1 MVTPLLVFISAYN
14 YYDFVGSLKS
24 VFLTAR
30 LLFPPYNYSLC
41 RQVIFFLSL
50 IFCLVSVFFFFSK
63 SACTLSLRCSSRG
76 KGQCHVR
83 LVSAV
88 THTGEEICLKC
99 DEHDVEDWACAGR
112 AFVCSVSVVVD
123 YTTGRRNYIVFSTTW
138 RKTKSYC
145 AT

>member
-1 MVTPLLVFISAYN
+1 MVTPLLVFISACN

-30 LLFPPYNYSLC
+30 LLFPPYNYS
-41 RQVIFFLSL
+41 VPPSNFFPFFNFLSCFRFL
-50 IFCLVSVFFFFSK
+50 FFVSK

-112 AFVCSVSVVVD
+112 AFVCSVTVVVD
-123 YTTGRRNYIVFSTTW
+123 YTTGQRNYIVFSTTW

>member
-50 IFCLVSVFFFFSK
+50 IFCLVSVFVFFLNLRAHSRSGAAAEGK
-63 SACTLSLRCSSRG
+63 ASVTL
-76 KGQCHVR
+76 
-83 LVSAV
+83 
-88 THTGEEICLKC
+88 
-99 DEHDVEDWACAGR
+99 D
-112 AFVCSVSVVVD
+112 
-123 YTTGRRNYIVFSTTW
+123 
-138 RKTKSYC
+138 
-145 AT
+145 